1 MERAGAR
8 AVRPGFLAYAAGVI
22 VLATLRRRLGL
33 PRPPMVPVA
42 STVPLAVGAALPR
55 GRLQYA
61 AAWIAYVWL
70 FKVAWEIPYDKPD
83 KLRPRLRVRYP
94 IRVDAALG
102 AGTPPGVRLQR
113 ALRDP
118 PRLTALDYAFT
129 GIYHG
134 LWLAPHGVLGWMLLR
149 HPDRVP
155 RIAGRLAGVYHLTTL
170 GYWYVPT
177 APPWWA
183 SEQEGLMGG
192 EIHHVARDVRSAI
205 ASKLGLGQTD
215 SDDFMEAG
223 NPWGSMPSDAIP
235 AAASTARSL
244 AQLSPV
250 AGAVAWTCTGLLAF
264 TVVYLGE
271 HYVTDVIVGLALSE
285 VVWHAEPAALP
296 LVHLGLDVLHE
307 LERRLS

>member
-1 MERAGAR
+1 MIAR
-8 AVRPGFLAYAAGVI
+8 GRRC
-22 VLATLRRRLGL
+22 ATDPRRRRGTLPGL
-33 PRPPMVPVA
+33 
-42 STVPLAVGAALPR
+42 
-55 GRLQYA
+55 
-61 AAWIAYVWL
+61 
-70 FKVAWEIPYDKPD
+70 
-83 KLRPRLRVRYP
+83 
-94 IRVDAALG
+94 
-102 AGTPPGVRLQR
+102 RLQR

-118 PRLTALDYAFT
+118 YRLTALDYALT
-129 GIYHG
+129 GVYHG
-134 LWLAPHGVLGWMLLR
+134 RWLAPHAVLGWMLLR

-183 SEQEGLMGG
+183 SEEEGLMGG
-192 EIHHVARDVRSAI
+192 EIHHVARDVRTAL
-205 ASKLGLGQTD
+205 AEKLGTRR
-215 SDDFMEAG
+215 SDGEDFMEVG

-244 AQLSPV
+244 AQLSPQ
-250 AGAVAWTCTGLLAF
+250 AGAVAWGATGLLAF

-285 VVWHAEPAALP
+285 AVWRAEPAVLP

-307 LERRLS
+307 IERRMS